1 VSIED
6 RLRHAITAR
15 TSAVEPSADG
25 LDRIHDKLNAPGG
38 DMDLTHTNRWYLV
51 AAVAA
56 LVLAVAGGTLALVG
70 GDGDDG
76 GTTTADQPGAETTT
90 TEPTTTTT
98 DATTDT
104 TATTPTTSG
113 PAVGPEAP
121 GGSGGLDAQEEG
133 TVVWPRPS
141 SDVRFDDPS
150 AAANSWARFYAG
162 FTDPQIGEYRA
173 GDNRSGEVPI
183 FPLAGNRGEETTVAV
198 RRMSDGHWYVVASN
212 TQDITPSEPAF
223 DDRLTC
229 PQLFQGTALAFEGT
243 VQVRI
248 DAYRPDGRRVTVA
261 EGFVTGSGSPPAGPY
276 ESSLPC
282 EVPGTDVEPYGI
294 VRLTTTDEG
303 ETASSLV
310 AVTYPIR
317 LR

>member
-1 VSIED
+1 
-6 RLRHAITAR
+6 
-15 TSAVEPSADG
+15 
-25 LDRIHDKLNAPGG
+25 
-38 DMDLTHTNRWYLV
+38 MDLTHTNRWYLV

-70 GDGDDG
+70 GDDDG
-76 GTTTADQPGAETTT
+76 GTTTADQPD
-90 TEPTTTTT
+90 TT
-98 DATTDT
+98 DAPTTSEPTDTTTGDTTST
-104 TATTPTTSG
+104 TATTG
-113 PAVGPEAP
+113 PVVGPEAP
-121 GGSGGLDAQEEG
+121 SSGLDAQEEG
-133 TVVWPRPS
+133 SVVWPRPS

-183 FPLAGNRGEETTVAV
+183 FPLPGPQGEETTVAV

-303 ETASSLV
+303 ETRSSLV